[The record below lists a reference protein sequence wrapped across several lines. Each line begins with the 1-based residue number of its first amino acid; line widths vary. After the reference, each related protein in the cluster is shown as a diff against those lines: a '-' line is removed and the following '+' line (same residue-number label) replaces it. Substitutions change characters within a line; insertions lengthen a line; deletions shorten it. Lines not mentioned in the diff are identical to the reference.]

1 MSGSPLNSE
10 TETDAALTS
19 ASDAAP
25 SGSDFNADDM
35 IGGLLDDA
43 SGGGESSSVADE
55 GVFAPAAED
64 HDGSQEEAALAQG
77 ADLEPEKPA
86 AAKPRVTPGAD
97 HARKIEE
104 APAAKPGEKK
114 ARGPTREQLAALVA
128 QDIQAQAAL
137 GPLGQAQARAQT
149 NTQQAAPAIPA
160 PPVQTQPQ
168 QQAHGPANAA
178 PLALAPEAIKA
189 MQAEFGEPIKPL
201 LDNYNAL
208 AGAFQQQQ
216 QQNQLLAS
224 VVTRILDE
232 RLIQEEAEFNDTL
245 DELRQQGY
253 TDIYGTDNENMTP
266 AQQRAL
272 ALLDQHVSGLRDRVM
287 GSRQRVG
294 LADLVHSAHAGIHR
308 ERVQKQAAE
317 AERKKLQ
324 GQVKQA
330 HRRQDVLPGG
340 GSGRPVARGASP
352 TEHLE
357 ALVGGALSS
366 RTQ

>member
-1 MSGSPLNSE
+1 
-10 TETDAALTS
+10 
-19 ASDAAP
+19 
-25 SGSDFNADDM
+25 
-35 IGGLLDDA
+35 
-43 SGGGESSSVADE
+43 
-55 GVFAPAAED
+55 
-64 HDGSQEEAALAQG
+64 
-77 ADLEPEKPA
+77 
-86 AAKPRVTPGAD
+86 
-97 HARKIEE
+97 
-104 APAAKPGEKK
+104 
-114 ARGPTREQLAALVA
+114 
-128 QDIQAQAAL
+128 
-137 GPLGQAQARAQT
+137 
-149 NTQQAAPAIPA
+149 
-160 PPVQTQPQ
+160 
-168 QQAHGPANAA
+168 
-178 PLALAPEAIKA
+178 